1 LSAEP
6 TRADDVERA
15 LFAERILAEQEERRR
30 LAELLHDGP
39 VQHLSAI
46 TQTVDAALSF
56 LREGDTARA
65 DEILARALELS
76 RNAVRELRA
85 LCEDLEPKAL
95 RELGFAAA
103 VGALGRRYAT
113 RHDVEVVVDVD
124 YGNEL
129 GEHAQ
134 TALYQILREAVDQ
147 AVRRGA
153 PTRIEISLAAT
164 ASGGAELVVSDDGP
178 PERRSAV
185 LEALAER
192 AATLNARFSSE
203 VRYPRGSTVRFELP
217 PSAARR

>member
-1 LSAEP
+1 LTEHDA
-6 TRADDVERA
+6 ERA
-15 LFAERILAEQEERRR
+15 LLAERILAEQEERRR

-46 TQTVDAALSF
+46 AQIVDAGLLT
-56 LREGDTARA
+56 LRGGEPERA
-65 DEILARALELS
+65 DEILRRALDLA
-76 RNAVRELRA
+76 RDATRELRA
-85 LCEDLEPKAL
+85 LCDDLEPKAL

-103 VGALGRRYAT
+103 IGALGRRYAA
-113 RHDVEVVVDVD
+113 RHDVRIDLDVEHGD
-124 YGNEL
+124 TL

-134 TALYQILREAVDQ
+134 TALYQIAREAIDQ

-153 PTRIEISLAAT
+153 PSRIEVSLEET
-164 ASGGAELVVSDDGP
+164 AGGGAALVVSDDGP

-192 AATLNARFSSE
+192 AATLNAKFSSE
-203 VRYPRGSTVRFELP
+203 VRYPRGSTIRVELP

>member
-1 LSAEP
+1 MSAEP
-6 TRADDVERA
+6 LSASDAERA

-39 VQHLSAI
+39 VQHLAAI
-46 TQTVDAALSF
+46 AQIVDAALAA
-56 LREGDTARA
+56 LRDGETERA
-65 DEILARALELS
+65 GEILDRGLTLS
-76 RNAVRELRA
+76 RDASRELRT
-85 LCEDLEPKAL
+85 LCEDLEPKVL

-103 VGALGRRYAT
+103 VGALMRRYAS
-113 RHDVEVVVDVD
+113 RHDVEIELDVD
-124 YGNEL
+124 HGDEL

-134 TALYQILREAVDQ
+134 TALYQILREAIDQ
-147 AVRRGA
+147 SVRRGA
-153 PTRIEISLAAT
+153 PTRIEVALHAT
-164 ASGGAELVVSDDGP
+164 AGGGAELVVSDDGP

-203 VRYPRGSTVRFELP
+203 VRYPRGSKVRVELP